1 MCHVPPVSSCVE
13 SPNGEIRF
21 HAALRWLTTQQRAR
35 PLLVVAHSLDAA
47 RDLLRAATLKLDAT
61 FGWALESLSSLSTR
75 LAALPLAERGLTAAT
90 PLALEA
96 VCVRAVAELKARS
109 QLGRFAEV
117 ADRPGLPPALLRTF
131 TDLALADVDVAR
143 LAEECPELATAFAL
157 YRQMLAELSLADRS
171 DVLRAAMDAVGAKA
185 ATGELEAVCLYD
197 LAPRTKLERE
207 LVRRLRDAA
216 SCAFVTCATGEM
228 AAAAQTAEVAVPAG
242 DTALARLQAQLFTPS
257 ESEGDDDDSVSIF
270 SAPGESREC
279 VEIARLILEEAA
291 RGVPFDR
298 IAVLLRSPFHYRTH
312 LVEAL
317 RRASIPA
324 HFSRGTVRP
333 EPGGRALLVLLRCA
347 AEGLSAVRFAEY
359 LSLGVAPAVTTAA
372 ADGPASS
379 ARTRIAD
386 NVMAAWLGRDPS
398 VSPSPAEADEA
409 ALLQQSQFPRRW
421 EALLVDAAVVGGA
434 DRWRRRLDGLEQE
447 LEHQASQADDPKRAQ
462 QKLIALRA
470 LASFALPLIEQLAAL
485 PASATWGQWLQALSE
500 LSERAIGRAEA
511 VQAALGEL
519 AILRDVGP
527 ISLVEVRRVLEER
540 LGELPLP
547 ATTARGG
554 QVLVASVEEARG
566 RVFDS
571 VFVPGLAEK
580 LFPQRVVEDPLL
592 SDRSRASIDESLET
606 QVERVHRERQA
617 LRVAV
622 GCARE
627 RLILSYPRFESD
639 KARPRVP
646 SFYALEAIR
655 AAEGVLPGFG
665 ELARRAD
672 AASAT
677 RMGWPAPESADAAID
692 DSEYDLATL
701 RVLLAGRKSQA
712 EGAARYLVT
721 ENRTLGRALQARARR
736 WRPEWRNV
744 DGLVDP
750 SAEARAVLTARY
762 QELQRRGFS
771 VTTLEKFAACPYRF
785 YLAAVVGLR
794 PRDTVK
800 QVEELDPATRGS
812 LFHEIVHELALE
824 LKERGLL
831 TSADAPAAA
840 ALSDRVIERVTEKW
854 KEKLRPAIE
863 RVWLDAVED
872 LRLDVRYW
880 LRELLDSDWQVLK
893 LELPFGLAAA
903 DDEDVGPVTLDSGLT
918 LRGRIDAVEQR
929 QGALRATD
937 YKTGEAPAASNSI
950 IAGGSVL
957 QPALYALAIEKLFPG
972 RPVTG
977 GNAYYC
983 TARGGFARRPVELDE
998 WTRKAAAEVA
1008 RAITTAFSEA
1018 FFPAAPQ
1025 RDACETCEFRAGCG
1039 PYERERVA
1047 LKQPAR
1053 LEGLEKLRRI
1063 R

>member
-1 MCHVPPVSSCVE
+1 MFRPVSSCIE
-13 SPNGEIRF
+13 SPHGEVRF
-21 HAALRWLTTQQRAR
+21 EAALRWMMVQERSR
-35 PLLVVAHSLDAA
+35 PLLIVAHSLDAA
-47 RDLLRAATLKLDAT
+47 RDLLRAATLKLHAT

-75 LAALPLAERGLTAAT
+75 LAALPLAERGLTVAT

-109 QLGRFAEV
+109 QLGRFAPV
-117 ADRPGLPPALLRTF
+117 AERPGLPPALLRTF
-131 TDLALADVDVAR
+131 TDLALADVDVGR
-143 LAEECPELATAFAL
+143 LARECPELATAFEL
-157 YRQMLAELSLADRS
+157 YRQMLEQLSLADRS
-171 DVLRAAMDAVGAKA
+171 DVLRAAMSAVRAKSA
-185 ATGELEAVCLYD
+185 AGQLGGVCLYD
-197 LAPRTKLERE
+197 LAPRTKLEQQ
-207 LVRRLRDAA
+207 LVSLLGSAA
-216 SCAFVTCATGEM
+216 SDSFVTCAMGETP
-228 AAAAQTAEVAVPAG
+228 ASDRAPEVRAT
-242 DTALARLQAQLFTPS
+242 DTALHRLQAQLFTPS
-257 ESEGDDDDSVSIF
+257 EVGGEDDGSASIF

-279 VEIARLILEEAA
+279 VEIARGVLAEAA

-298 IAVLLRSPFHYRTH
+298 IAILLRSPFHYRTH

-324 HFSRGTVRP
+324 HFSRGSVLP

-359 LSLGVAPAVTTAA
+359 LSLGVAPATTAG
-372 ADGPASS
+372 DPRPAPMPSLQV
-379 ARTRIAD
+379 TD
-386 NVMAAWLGRDPS
+386 DVMAALLGRERGGS
-398 VSPSPAEADEA
+398 SSAEVDEA
-409 ALLQQSQFPRRW
+409 ALIEQSQFPRRW

-434 DRWRRRLDGLEQE
+434 ERWRRRLNGLEQE
-447 LEHQASQADDPKRAQ
+447 LGHQASQAEDPKSAQ
-462 QKLIALRA
+462 RKLAALRA
-470 LASFALPLIEQLAAL
+470 LAAFALPLIEQLAAL
-485 PASATWGQWLQALSE
+485 PASATWGQWLSALSE
-500 LSERAIGRAEA
+500 LTERAISRPEA
-511 VQAALGEL
+511 VHAALAEL

-527 ISLVEVRRVLEER
+527 ISLTEVRTVLDER
-540 LGELPLP
+540 LGEMRLP
-547 ATTARGG
+547 ASTSRGG
-554 QVLVASVEEARG
+554 QVLVASVDEARG
-566 RVFDS
+566 RVFDC

-592 SDRSRASIDESLET
+592 SDRSRANIDQSLET

-622 GCARE
+622 GCASK

-655 AAEGVLPGFG
+655 AAEGVLPGFAA
-665 ELARRAD
+665 LARRAD

-677 RMGWPAPESADAAID
+677 RMGWPAPELADAAID
-692 DSEYDLATL
+692 ESEYDLATL
-701 RVLLAGRKSQA
+701 RVLLSGRKSEA

-736 WRPEWRNV
+736 WRAEWRNV

-750 SAEARAVLTARY
+750 SAEARAVLAARY

-771 VTTLEKFAACPYRF
+771 VTALEKFAACPYRF
-785 YLAAVVGLR
+785 YLATVVGLR

-800 QVEELDPATRGS
+800 QVEELDPPTRGS
-812 LFHEIVHELALE
+812 LFHEIVHRVALE
-824 LKERGLL
+824 LKDRGLL
-831 TSADAPAAA
+831 TLADAQQAE
-840 ALSDRVIERVTEKW
+840 ALSDRVIEQVTKEW
-854 KEKLRPAIE
+854 REKLAPAIE
-863 RVWLDAVED
+863 RVWEDAIED

-880 LRELLDSDWQVLK
+880 LRELLQSDWQVLK

-903 DDEDVGPVTLDSGLT
+903 AGEYTEPVVLDSGLA
-918 LRGRIDAVEQR
+918 LRGRIDAIEQR
-929 QGALRATD
+929 QGELRATD

-950 IAGGSVL
+950 IAGGSAL
-957 QPALYALAIEKLFPG
+957 QPALYALAIEKLFPSS
-972 RPVTG
+972 RVTG

-983 TARGGFARRPVELDE
+983 TARGDFARRPVELND
-998 WTRKAAAEVA
+998 WTREAAAEVA
-1008 RAITTAFSEA
+1008 RAIAGAFSDA

-1025 RDACETCEFRAGCG
+1025 KDACEVCEFRVGCG

-1053 LEGLEKLRRI
+1053 LEGLEKLRKI